1 MNFGGIDKE
10 VYSEFS
16 KFFYAV
22 GFFSELIM
30 IILVCALLFNQHFD
44 LLFYV
49 IGINI
54 NGLINRTLKPLLKG
68 RRPNDPVKFLNSE
81 KFVKNSNAYGM
92 PSGHSQSVFF
102 SIVYLYLCTKQYV
115 PWVILGLCIGALMFY
130 ERWVFHNHTAAQL
143 VVGAA
148 LGFGVAYVTVYAK
161 DYIKDYVNYMRTNK
175 IPITFPP
182 LK

>member
-10 VYSEFS
+10 IYSEFS

-44 LLFYV
+44 LIFYV

-68 RRPNDPVKFLNSE
+68 RRPNDPVKFLDSE
-81 KFVKNSNAYGM
+81 KFVRNSNAYGM

-130 ERWVFHNHTAAQL
+130 ERWVFHNHTVAQL

-148 LGFGVAYVTVYAK
+148 LGCGVAYITVYAK